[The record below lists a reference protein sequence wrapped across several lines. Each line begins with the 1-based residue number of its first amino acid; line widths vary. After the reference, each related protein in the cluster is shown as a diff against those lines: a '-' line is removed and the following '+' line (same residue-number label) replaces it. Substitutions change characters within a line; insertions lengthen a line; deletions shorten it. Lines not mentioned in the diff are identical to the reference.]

1 MTEKSGFPRVH
12 HTPSQQQNFSSDLK
26 AEKARAREEDLSE
39 LLMVKEEEVCGFAR
53 KLTPVR
59 LAMRRRADLFPPRVR
74 CASTGRDAAPIAM
87 AGVRLSVHCIHG
99 LPRLAEELRLLA
111 AAGDLGARLRKGPGR
126 LDRLDARGHLRHL
139 LLPEWCCGKSSRA
152 PRPFYPSRH
161 FFCIF
166 SHALSLS
173 LSFFLAD

>member
-59 LAMRRRADLFPPRVR
+59 LAMRRRAHLFSAARALCFYR
-74 CASTGRDAAPIAM
+74 TRRSTDCNG
-87 AGVRLSVHCIHG
+87 G
-99 LPRLAEELRLLA
+99 
-111 AAGDLGARLRKGPGR
+111 
-126 LDRLDARGHLRHL
+126 
-139 LLPEWCCGKSSRA
+139 SSA
-152 PRPFYPSRH
+152 
-161 FFCIF
+161 
-166 SHALSLS
+166 
-173 LSFFLAD
+173 